1 MGLRRGLLVRNH
13 MQSLMCLLTKV
24 IIGEAQEA
32 RQHGRGHAGVG
43 SLGAGGVRKKEE
55 GRSVFKKSGGH
66 YKISVGFLK
75 NRLNLVKFGKN

>member
-1 MGLRRGLLVRNH
+1 

-55 GRSVFKKSGGH
+55 GRSVFKKLGGH
-66 YKISVGFLK
+66 YKISPPRFCRFFK
-75 NRLNLVKFGKN
+75 KSIEFGKIW

>member
-1 MGLRRGLLVRNH
+1 
-13 MQSLMCLLTKV
+13 LTKV